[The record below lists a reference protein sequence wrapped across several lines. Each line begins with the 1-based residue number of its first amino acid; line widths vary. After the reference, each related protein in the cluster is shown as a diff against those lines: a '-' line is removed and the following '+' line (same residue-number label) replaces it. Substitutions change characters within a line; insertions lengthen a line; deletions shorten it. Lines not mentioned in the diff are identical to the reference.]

1 MNALRRRMQRH
12 IVEVLLQQSRNRRSM
27 QVINSNF
34 KCKAQLGYY
43 SDKKGSCEPILGVR
57 SEVAC

>member
-1 MNALRRRMQRH
+1 
-12 IVEVLLQQSRNRRSM
+12 VLLQQSRNRRSM